1 MLILIRSFLLATTK
15 AVVGL
20 ALGSAILWQVAMHS
34 GPPNGTAYIHVASDQ
49 VDVKVD
55 KTTFHVVS
63 RWDVP
68 IVCELRPGKHTLQ
81 MTRNGKM
88 LYEEE
93 FSLNAGGEVVL
104 TAWERPQGPEQRKF
118 PCGLHRMRRVRQV
131 SS

>member
-49 VDVKVD
+49 VDVIVD
-55 KTTFHVVS
+55 KTTFHVAS
-63 RWDVP
+63 RWALP

-104 TAWERPQGPEQRKF
+104 TAWERPQVPEQR
-118 PCGLHRMRRVRQV
+118 R
-131 SS
+131 S